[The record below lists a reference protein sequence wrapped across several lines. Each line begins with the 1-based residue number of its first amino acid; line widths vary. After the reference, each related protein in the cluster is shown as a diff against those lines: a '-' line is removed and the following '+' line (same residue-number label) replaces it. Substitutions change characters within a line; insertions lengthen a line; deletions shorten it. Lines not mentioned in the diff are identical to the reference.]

1 MGYKITH
8 NKNASKFFTI
18 NEGKESVLEYIMV
31 NSKTINMIHTYVPVE
46 MRGRQIAASLVEA
59 GLEYAEENN
68 LKVIPSCSYVRTYI
82 NGNEKYK
89 KLIA

>member
-1 MGYKITH
+1 MEYKVSH
-8 NKNASKFFTI
+8 NKSASKFFTI

-31 NSKTINMIHTYVPVE
+31 NSNTMNMIHTFVPVE
-46 MRGRQIAASLVEA
+46 LRGRQIAASLVKA
-59 GLEYAEENN
+59 GLDFAEENN

-82 NGNEKYK
+82 NRNNKFK

>member
-1 MGYKITH
+1 MEYKVTH
-8 NKNASKFFTI
+8 NKNASKFSTI

-31 NSKTINMIHTYVPVE
+31 SSTTMNMIHTYVPTE
-46 MRGRQIAASLVEA
+46 QRGRQIAASLVKA

-82 NGNEKYK
+82 NRNDAYK
-89 KLIA
+89 KLLA